1 MKVSV
6 LSIHGTKQRLVFYRV
21 EDDAGG
27 VSEYGPV
34 ITSDPAFDP
43 VAHIPVVEGKMRE
56 GLAAAEFER
65 VIVA

>member
-1 MKVSV
+1 VKVEVASV
-6 LSIHGTKQRLVFYRV
+6 HGTKQRLVFYRV

-43 VAHIPVVEGKMRE
+43 AAHIPVVEAKMRE
-56 GLAAAEFER
+56 ALAAGEFER
-65 VIVA
+65 VIGP

>member
-1 MKVSV
+1 VKVEVASV
-6 LSIHGTKQRLVFYRV
+6 HGTKQRLVFYRV

-27 VSEYGPV
+27 VTEYGPV

-56 GLAAAEFER
+56 GLAMAEFER
-65 VIVA
+65 VIGA